1 MHATKIDPVEIDT
14 IGIFEVDFDF
24 VKSKHLK
31 LIESEEIG
39 NQWIAIE
46 KKSMEVVSQKIIR
59 RRHEKQH
66 GQGKRRRRADK
77 EKEVSFSAS
86 NIF

>member
-1 MHATKIDPVEIDT
+1 
-14 IGIFEVDFDF
+14 
-24 VKSKHLK
+24 
-31 LIESEEIG
+31 
-39 NQWIAIE
+39 
-46 KKSMEVVSQKIIR
+46 MEVVSQKIVR

-86 NIF
+86 DIFLKDPVRSI